1 MHEATSPVPD
11 RPALLNAF
19 RGVAGLLLLLVLF
32 QALMAGRSEVLFGD
46 WSIEAHGI
54 VGNVSFLLAVGGL
67 VLGIITRAPRGVV
80 AVAAAIVVLMVVQIV
95 LGYSGRD
102 SQEAAAWHVPTGVA
116 IFGLTVYQVSIVRR
130 TALATPAP

>member
-1 MHEATSPVPD
+1 VTVHEATSPVPD

-19 RGVAGLLLLLVLF
+19 RGVAGLLALLVLL
-32 QALMAGRSEVLFGD
+32 QAVMAGRAQFGD

-67 VLGIITRAPRGVV
+67 VLAIITRAPRGVV
-80 AVAAAIVVLMVVQIV
+80 VVAGVIVALMVVQIV
-95 LGYSGRD
+95 LGYGG
-102 SQEAAAWHVPTGVA
+102 QEAAAWHVPNGVA